1 MLIKES
7 SVLLI
12 QKFLIRMK
20 KHDPLTTKKM
30 NVMLSGRKDF
40 TADHQKTEM
49 KKWLFDWLL

>member
-30 NVMLSGRKDF
+30 NMTLSGRKDF